1 MTTDRALE
9 PTWGIPRPG
18 QIIAGKYV
26 VESRYARGG
35 IAVVLTAM
43 HADSD
48 RRVAIKVL
56 LPEWAGDSAIVE
68 RFLRQGRTATRI
80 KSEHVARVFD
90 VGTIEGGGAPYL
102 VLEHLEGHTLGDV
115 VSTWGPLPVQT
126 AIDWV
131 LQAAEAVAE
140 AHVQGVIHR
149 DLKPANLFLT
159 HRPDGTAC
167 IKVVDFGLSRLI
179 DPRAGTGPQ
188 TPLESELLGSPAYTA
203 PEQLRSGS
211 LADARADIWSLGVI
225 LHELITGHP
234 PFEEA
239 TTPGLCVAVLTR
251 PAPPISALRE
261 NVPEA
266 VEQAVLVC
274 LEKDPDARFPSVAE
288 MARAVAPFG
297 TLGARA
303 SCERI
308 DRTRSRN
315 ARTIGTIETVSLA
328 AEPSASTARAS
339 EDAEGEDWELDR
351 RVFQSPASAKI
362 VLGALLILIG
372 LGSAVFMG
380 LYESV
385 HGGEQRASTH
395 TASRSPSPPPPPPPP
410 AAETAVPARPP
421 PPVEPA
427 PAPPPP
433 PLPPPAATE
442 PAAAVATTKMQ
453 PAPAAA
459 GTAHKRTPAPSR
471 PAALPLPRPKFA
483 PAPRPAHVEA
493 ASPVVRP
500 AVVHVEGTASPLPGL
515 LPAPAAAQPADQPE
529 LDPFDGRK

>member
-26 VESRYARGG
+26 VESRSARGG

-43 HADSD
+43 HADLD

-68 RFLRQGRTATRI
+68 RFLRQGRTATRM

-90 VGTIEGGGAPYL
+90 VGTIEGGGPPYL
-102 VLEHLEGHTLGDV
+102 VLEHLEGHNLGDV

-126 AIDWV
+126 AVDWV
-131 LQAAEAVAE
+131 LQAAEAVDE

-167 IKVVDFGLSRLI
+167 IKVVDFGLSRLTA
-179 DPRAGTGPQ
+179 PPGLHEPQ
-188 TPLESELLGSPAYTA
+188 TPPESEVLGSPAYSA
-203 PEQLRSGS
+203 PEQLRSES

-225 LHELITGHP
+225 LHELITGRP
-234 PFEEA
+234 PFEGT
-239 TTPGLCVAVLTR
+239 TTPGVCAAVLTR
-251 PAPPISALRE
+251 PPPPISTLRA
-261 NVPEA
+261 NVPEE

-288 MARAVAPFG
+288 MARAMAPFG

-308 DRTRSRN
+308 DRTRSSQDR
-315 ARTIGTIETVSLA
+315 RSGKVETAPHPA
-328 AEPSASTARAS
+328 APGAGAARAS
-339 EDAEGEDWELDR
+339 EESEPDDWEVDR

-380 LYESV
+380 LYASV
-385 HGGEQRASTH
+385 HGGEERTTGHAAAPLAPTLAQPEVLARPA
-395 TASRSPSPPPPPPPP
+395 PPRPMETVPPP
-410 AAETAVPARPP
+410 A
-421 PPVEPA
+421 
-427 PAPPPP
+427 
-433 PLPPPAATE
+433 PPAAVQLPKTTA
-442 PAAAVATTKMQ
+442 PPVPVVASTARPVAT
-453 PAPAAA
+453 PEVHPP
-459 GTAHKRTPAPSR
+459 KRTSAPSR
-471 PAALPLPRPKFA
+471 PPA
-483 PAPRPAHVEA
+483 PPRPAHVEA
-493 ASPVVRP
+493 SPGVRP
-500 AVVHVEGTASPLPGL
+500 AVVHVEETPLSR
-515 LPAPAAAQPADQPE
+515 PAVPAAPPTAQPD